1 METEISMRAGE
12 GRVRRYELIVFDWD
26 GTLMDSA
33 GMIVHC
39 VQAAARDLGLEP
51 PSDERA
57 RHIIGLGLG
66 DALRHA
72 LPDLPKDHYEDLV
85 ERYRHHYLSRDHE
98 LNLFVGADLLIQALA
113 ENGYLLG
120 VATGKSRR
128 GLDRALEHSGLGACF
143 HATRCADECHS
154 KPHPQMLEE
163 LMAEF
168 AVAPAAT
175 LMIGD
180 TTHDLL
186 MAQNAGV
193 DAVAVSYGAHPRDA
207 LEAVAP
213 RHCAH
218 SVEELAAWLRAN
230 A

>member
-1 METEISMRAGE
+1 MK
-12 GRVRRYELIVFDWD
+12 RYELIVFDWD

-33 GMIVHC
+33 AMIVDS
-39 VQAAARDLGLEP
+39 VQAAARDLGLDP

-72 LPDLPKDHYEDLV
+72 LPDLSEDHYPELV
-85 ERYRHHYLSRDHE
+85 ERYRHHYLSRDHQ
-98 LNLFVGADLLIQALA
+98 LVLFAGADELIRELSA
-113 ENGYLLG
+113 NGFRLG
-120 VATGKSRR
+120 VATGKSRK
-128 GLDRALEHSGLGACF
+128 GLDRALVQTGLGVFF
-143 HATRCADECHS
+143 HGTRCADECHS
-154 KPHPQMLEE
+154 KPHPQMIEE
-163 LMAEF
+163 LMDEF
-168 AVAPAAT
+168 AVPPART

-186 MAQNAGV
+186 MAKNAGV
-193 DAVAVSYGAHPRDA
+193 DAVAVSYGAHPLNL

-213 RHCAH
+213 LYCAA
-218 SVEELAAWLRAN
+218 SVVDLATWLADN

>member
-1 METEISMRAGE
+1 MK
-12 GRVRRYELIVFDWD
+12 RYELIVFDWD

-33 GMIVHC
+33 AMIVDS
-39 VQAAARDLGLEP
+39 VQAAARDLGLVP
-51 PSDERA
+51 PSEARA
-57 RHIIGLGLG
+57 RHIIGLGL
-66 DALRHA
+66 DAA
-72 LPDLPKDHYEDLV
+72 LHYAMPDLPEDHYGDLV
-85 ERYRHHYLSRDHE
+85 ERYRHHYLSRDHQ
-98 LNLFVGADLLIQALA
+98 LTLFAGAAALVHRLA
-113 ENGYLLG
+113 DSGFRLG

-128 GLDRALEHSGLGACF
+128 GLDRALEHSGLGAYF

-168 AVAPAAT
+168 AVSPAQT

-186 MAQNAGV
+186 MAKNAGV
-193 DAVAVSYGAHPRDA
+193 DALGVSYGAHSLDA
-207 LEAVAP
+207 LREAAP
-213 RHCAH
+213 LYCAT
-218 SVEELAAWLRAN
+218 SVDSLANWLTEN

>member
-1 METEISMRAGE
+1 MSMK
-12 GRVRRYELIVFDWD
+12 RYELIVFDWD

-33 GMIVHC
+33 AMIVDS
-39 VQAAARDLGLEP
+39 VQAAARDLGLVP

-57 RHIIGLGLG
+57 RHIIGLGL
-66 DALRHA
+66 DAALRYA
-72 LPDLPKDHYEDLV
+72 LPDLPEDHYGELV
-85 ERYRHHYLSRDHE
+85 ERYRHHYLSRDDQ
-98 LNLFVGADLLIQALA
+98 LTLFAGADALVRSLS
-113 ENGYLLG
+113 ESGFRLG

-128 GLDRALEHSGLGACF
+128 GLDRALEHTGLGGFF

-163 LMAEF
+163 LMDEF
-168 AVAPAAT
+168 AVAPAQT

-186 MAQNAGV
+186 MARNAGV
-193 DAVAVSYGAHPRDA
+193 DALGVSYGAHPVEALREAAPLYCAETVDA
-207 LEAVAP
+207 LA
-213 RHCAH
+213 
-218 SVEELAAWLRAN
+218 SWLAEN

>member
-1 METEISMRAGE
+1 MS
-12 GRVRRYELIVFDWD
+12 RYELIVFDWD

-33 GMIVHC
+33 AMIVDS

-57 RHIIGLGLG
+57 RHIIGLGLE

-72 LPDLPKDHYEDLV
+72 LPDLPEARYADLV

-98 LNLFVGADLLIQALA
+98 LVLFAGATALIEGLA
-113 ENGYLLG
+113 AQGRWLA

-128 GLDRALEHSGLGACF
+128 GLDRALEQSGLGAFF
-143 HATRCADECHS
+143 HGTRCADECHS

-163 LMAEF
+163 LMAEL
-168 AVAPAAT
+168 AVSPVQT

-180 TTHDLL
+180 TTHDLQ
-186 MAQNAGV
+186 MAKNAGV
-193 DAVAVSYGAHPRDA
+193 DAVGVGYGAHPRAA
-207 LEAVAP
+207 LRAAEP
-213 RHCAH
+213 RY
-218 SVEELAAWLRAN
+218 LADSMADLDAWLRAN
-230 A
+230 I

>member
-1 METEISMRAGE
+1 M
-12 GRVRRYELIVFDWD
+12 RRYELIVFDWD

-33 GMIVHC
+33 GTIVHC
-39 VQAAARDLGLEP
+39 VQAAATDLGLEP
-51 PSDERA
+51 PAEERA
-57 RHIIGLGLG
+57 RHIIGLGLV

-72 LPDLPKDHYEDLV
+72 LPDLPEARYADLV

-98 LNLFVGADLLIQALA
+98 LVLFQGAEDVVRGLA
-113 ENGYLLG
+113 ESGRRLG

-128 GLDRALEHSGLGACF
+128 GLDRALEHSGLGPYF

-163 LMAEF
+163 LMEEF
-168 AVAPAAT
+168 AVPPEAT

-186 MAQNAGV
+186 MASNAGV
-193 DAVAVSYGAHPRDA
+193 AAVAVSYGAHPRAALDA
-207 LEAVAP
+207 AVSLY
-213 RHCAH
+213 CAA
-218 SVEELAAWLRAN
+218 SVAELAAWLDQN

>member
-1 METEISMRAGE
+1 M
-12 GRVRRYELIVFDWD
+12 GRRFELIVFDWD

-33 GMIVHC
+33 GLIVGSI
-39 VQAAARDLGLEP
+39 QAAANDLGLAP

-57 RHIIGLGLG
+57 RHIIGLGLV

-72 LPDLPKDHYEDLV
+72 LPDLPPERYGALA
-85 ERYRHHYLSRDHE
+85 ERYRQHYLSQDEQLSLFAGAAE
-98 LNLFVGADLLIQALA
+98 LVADLARRGHALA
-113 ENGYLLG
+113 

-128 GLDRALEHSGLGACF
+128 GLDRAMAVSGLAGHF
-143 HATRCADECHS
+143 QATRCADECHS

-168 AVAPAAT
+168 GVAPAET

-186 MAQNAGV
+186 MARNARV
-193 DAVAVSYGAHPRDA
+193 AAVAVGYGAHPA
-207 LEAVAP
+207 TVLEAEAP
-213 RHCAH
+213 LYLAP
-218 SVEELAAWLRAN
+218 SVEELTSWLRAN

>member
-1 METEISMRAGE
+1 MN
-12 GRVRRYELIVFDWD
+12 RYELIVFDWD

-39 VQAAARDLGLEP
+39 VQEAARDLDIP
-51 PSDERA
+51 PPTEERA

-66 DALRHA
+66 DALRYA
-72 LPDLPKDHYEDLV
+72 LPDLPEGRYEELV

-98 LNLFVGADLLIQALA
+98 LVLFAGADSLVQSLA
-113 ENGYLLG
+113 GSGYWLG

-168 AVAPAAT
+168 AVSPATT

-193 DAVAVSYGAHPRDA
+193 DAVAVAYGAHQRAA
-207 LEAVAP
+207 LEVVTPIYCAESVGDLAVW
-213 RHCAH
+213 
-218 SVEELAAWLRAN
+218 LAQN

>member
-1 METEISMRAGE
+1 M
-12 GRVRRYELIVFDWD
+12 RRYELIVFDWD

-33 GMIVHC
+33 AMIVDS

-57 RHIIGLGLG
+57 RHIIGLGL
-66 DALRHA
+66 DAALRYAMPA
-72 LPDLPKDHYEDLV
+72 LPEDHYGDLV
-85 ERYRHHYLSRDHE
+85 DRYRHHYLSRDHQ
-98 LNLFVGADLLIQALA
+98 LTLFAGADDLVRTLA
-113 ENGYLLG
+113 GSGFRLG

-128 GLDRALEHSGLGACF
+128 GLDRALEHSGLGPYF

-163 LMAEF
+163 LMDEF
-168 AVAPAAT
+168 AVSPTQT

-186 MAQNAGV
+186 MARNAGV
-193 DAVAVSYGAHPRDA
+193 DALGVSYGAHPVDA
-207 LEAVAP
+207 LWEVAP
-213 RHCAH
+213 LYCAD
-218 SVEELAAWLRAN
+218 SVGALANWLAEN

>member
-1 METEISMRAGE
+1 M
-12 GRVRRYELIVFDWD
+12 RRYELIVFDWD

-39 VQAAARDLGLEP
+39 VQAAACDLGIP
-51 PSDERA
+51 PPTEERA
-57 RHIIGLGLG
+57 RHIIGLGLI

-72 LPDLPKDHYEDLV
+72 LPDLPEARYEDLV
-85 ERYRHHYLSRDHE
+85 ERYRYHYLSRDHE
-98 LNLFVGADLLIQALA
+98 LVLFAGANAMIQNLAQSGCW
-113 ENGYLLG
+113 LG
-120 VATGKSRR
+120 VATGKSRM
-128 GLDRALEHSGLGACF
+128 GLNRALEHSGLGGYF
-143 HATRCADECHS
+143 HATRCVDECHS
-154 KPHPQMLEE
+154 KPHPQMIVE

-168 AVAPAAT
+168 AVSPATT

-193 DAVAVSYGAHPRDA
+193 DAVAVSYGAHPRKS

-213 RHCAH
+213 LYCAE
-218 SVEELAAWLRAN
+218 SVGDLTDWLAKN
-230 A
+230 I